1 MSSPEAA
8 LRRCWHELGGDDG
21 AVLDDLLAR
30 HREPHRRYHTAVH
43 VMWVLRHVDE
53 VVTDD
58 IDAPVVRAAALF
70 HDVIYDPRSATN
82 EEDSARL
89 AAGALASLDWSPA
102 RYDRVGVLIEGT
114 AGHDT
119 AVAQGDP
126 EAAVLFDA
134 DLAILGSSP
143 AEYQSYVTGVRA
155 EYAHV
160 DDAGWRSGRA
170 TVLRTFLDRQQIY
183 VTPTM
188 RAARERRARANLA
201 AELAALR
208 Q

>member
-1 MSSPEAA
+1 M
-8 LRRCWHELGGDDG
+8 
-21 AVLDDLLAR
+21 
-30 HREPHRRYHTAVH
+30 
-43 VMWVLRHVDE
+43 
-53 VVTDD
+53 
-58 IDAPVVRAAALF
+58 
-70 HDVIYDPRSATN
+70 
-82 EEDSARL
+82 
-89 AAGALASLDWSPA
+89 
-102 RYDRVGVLIEGT
+102 
-114 AGHDT
+114 
-119 AVAQGDP
+119 
-126 EAAVLFDA
+126 LFDA

-143 AEYQSYVTGVRA
+143 AEYQAYVTGVRA

>member
-1 MSSPEAA
+1 VSSPEAA

-43 VMWVLRHVDE
+43 VMSVLRHVDE
-53 VVTDD
+53 LLVAG

-70 HDVIYDPRSATN
+70 HDAVYDPQSATN

-89 AAGALASLDWSPA
+89 AAGALASLDWAPA
-102 RYDRVGVLIEGT
+102 RYDRVGVLIAGT
-114 AGHDT
+114 AGHDA

-126 EAAVLFDA
+126 DAAVLFDA

-143 AEYQSYVTGVRA
+143 AEYQAYVTGVRA

-160 DDAGWRSGRA
+160 DHAGWRSGRA

-183 VTPTM
+183 VTSKM